1 MLLTYLI
8 FMYKKGKSSRIKTS
22 FLFGY
27 LKNGAA
33 FSERRNEVQLI
44 VETHTHTWEFVSD
57 LWILASKSVG

>member
-44 VETHTHTWEFVSD
+44 VETNTHTLGNLFLIYGFWH
-57 LWILASKSVG
+57 LNL